1 MWLSVLQKR
10 CDKDFITQVLSAG
23 QQQNGT
29 DKYFDRDYGGYVMKK
44 LLALDIDGTL
54 TNTEKEITP
63 KTLEKII
70 EIQEKGH
77 IVAIASG
84 RPLPGIRKIAEKL
97 ELERFGGYVLAFN
110 GGRIVNYGT
119 GDIAYQAALD
129 NEVVRQIY
137 DYCVRE
143 GCGMVT
149 YDGDR
154 VITGTPVDGYMSF
167 EASIN
172 HMEIMRIDNF
182 REYIDFPLN
191 KCLLTA
197 EPEKA
202 EMVEKELIER
212 FGDKVNIFRS
222 EPFFVEIMPPD
233 VHKATSLERL
243 LGVLGMDVKDLIA
256 CGDGYNDLTMIEY
269 AGVGV
274 AMANA
279 QDIVKEHAD
288 YVTLSNDEDGLVP
301 VIDKFILS

>member
-1 MWLSVLQKR
+1 MS
-10 CDKDFITQVLSAG
+10 
-23 QQQNGT
+23 
-29 DKYFDRDYGGYVMKK
+29 KK

-54 TNTEKEITP
+54 TNTQKDITP
-63 KTLEKII
+63 ATLEKII
-70 EIQEKGH
+70 EAQEKGN

-84 RPLPGIRKIAEKL
+84 RPLPGIRKIADTI
-97 ELERFGGYVLAFN
+97 ELDRFGGYVLAFN
-110 GGRIVNYGT
+110 GGRIVDYST
-119 GDIAYQAALD
+119 GEVVYQAVLD
-129 NEVVRQIY
+129 NDVVRDIY
-137 DYCVRE
+137 DYCLKA

-154 VITGTPVDGYMSF
+154 VITGTDIDGYMTF

-197 EPEKA
+197 DPDKA
-202 EMVEKELIER
+202 EKIEQELAEK
-212 FGDKVNIFRS
+212 FGDQLNIFRS
-222 EPFFVEIMPPD
+222 EPYFVEIMPPN
-233 VHKATSLERL
+233 VHKATSLEKL
-243 LGVLGMDVKDLIA
+243 LEVLDMDRKDLVA

-288 YVTLSNDEDGLVP
+288 YITLSNDEDGLVP
-301 VIDKFILS
+301 VVDKFILALSLIHI

>member
-1 MWLSVLQKR
+1 ME
-10 CDKDFITQVLSAG
+10 DKMS
-23 QQQNGT
+23 
-29 DKYFDRDYGGYVMKK
+29 KK

-54 TNTEKEITP
+54 TNTQKDITP
-63 KTLEKII
+63 ATLEKII
-70 EIQEKGH
+70 EAQEKGH

-84 RPLPGIRKIAEKL
+84 RPLPGIRKIADTI
-97 ELERFGGYVLAFN
+97 ELDRFGGYVLAFN
-110 GGRIVNYGT
+110 GGRIVDYST
-119 GDIAYQAALD
+119 GEVVYQAVLD
-129 NEVVRQIY
+129 NDVVRDIY
-137 DYCVRE
+137 DYCLKA

-154 VITGTPVDGYMSF
+154 VITGTDIDGYMTF

-182 REYIDFPLN
+182 RKYIDFPLN

-197 EPEKA
+197 DPDKA
-202 EMVEKELIER
+202 EKIEQELAEK
-212 FGDKVNIFRS
+212 FGDQLNIFRS
-222 EPFFVEIMPPD
+222 EPYFVEIMPPN
-233 VHKATSLERL
+233 VHKATSLEKL
-243 LGVLGMDVKDLIA
+243 LEVLDMDRKDLVA

-288 YVTLSNDEDGLVP
+288 YITLSNDEDGLVP
-301 VIDKFILS
+301 VVDKFILAD

>member
-1 MWLSVLQKR
+1 MCIR
-10 CDKDFITQVLSAG
+10 
-23 QQQNGT
+23 
-29 DKYFDRDYGGYVMKK
+29 DRDKMSKK

-54 TNTEKEITP
+54 TNTQKDITP
-63 KTLEKII
+63 ATLEKII
-70 EIQEKGH
+70 EAQEKGH

-84 RPLPGIRKIAEKL
+84 RPLPGIRKIADTI
-97 ELERFGGYVLAFN
+97 ELDRFGGYVLAFN
-110 GGRIVNYGT
+110 GGRIVDYST
-119 GDIAYQAALD
+119 GEVVYQAVLD
-129 NEVVRQIY
+129 NDVVRDIY
-137 DYCVRE
+137 DYCLKA

-154 VITGTPVDGYMSF
+154 VITGTDIDGYMTF

-197 EPEKA
+197 DPDKA
-202 EMVEKELIER
+202 EKIEQELAEK
-212 FGDKVNIFRS
+212 FGDQLNIFRS
-222 EPFFVEIMPPD
+222 EPYFVEIMPPN
-233 VHKATSLERL
+233 VHKATSLEKL
-243 LGVLGMDVKDLIA
+243 LEVLDMDRKDLVA

-288 YVTLSNDEDGLVP
+288 YITLSNDEDGLVP
-301 VIDKFILS
+301 VVDKFILAD

>member
-1 MWLSVLQKR
+1 ME
-10 CDKDFITQVLSAG
+10 DKMS
-23 QQQNGT
+23 
-29 DKYFDRDYGGYVMKK
+29 KK

-54 TNTEKEITP
+54 TNTQNDITP
-63 KTLEKII
+63 ATLEKII
-70 EIQEKGH
+70 EAQEKGH

-84 RPLPGIRKIAEKL
+84 RPLPGIRKIADTI
-97 ELERFGGYVLAFN
+97 ELDRFGGYVLAFN
-110 GGRIVNYGT
+110 GGRIVDYST
-119 GDIAYQAALD
+119 GEVVYQAVLD
-129 NEVVRQIY
+129 NDVVRDIY
-137 DYCVRE
+137 DYCLKA

-154 VITGTPVDGYMSF
+154 VITGTDIDGYMTF

-197 EPEKA
+197 DPDKA
-202 EMVEKELIER
+202 EKIEQELAEK
-212 FGDKVNIFRS
+212 FGDQLNIFRS
-222 EPFFVEIMPPD
+222 EPYFVEIMPPN
-233 VHKATSLERL
+233 VHKATSLEKL
-243 LGVLGMDVKDLIA
+243 LEVLDMDRKDLVA

-288 YVTLSNDEDGLVP
+288 YITLSNDEDGLVP
-301 VIDKFILS
+301 VVDKFILAD

>member
-1 MWLSVLQKR
+1 ME
-10 CDKDFITQVLSAG
+10 DKMS
-23 QQQNGT
+23 
-29 DKYFDRDYGGYVMKK
+29 KK

-54 TNTEKEITP
+54 TNTQKDITP
-63 KTLEKII
+63 ATLEKII
-70 EIQEKGH
+70 EAQEKGH

-84 RPLPGIRKIAEKL
+84 RPLPGIRKIADTI
-97 ELERFGGYVLAFN
+97 ELDRFGGYVLAFN
-110 GGRIVNYGT
+110 GGRIVDYST
-119 GDIAYQAALD
+119 GEVVYQAVLD
-129 NEVVRQIY
+129 NDVVRDIY
-137 DYCVRE
+137 DYCLKA

-154 VITGTPVDGYMSF
+154 VITGTDIDGYMTF

-182 REYIDFPLN
+182 RKYIDFPLN

-197 EPEKA
+197 DPDKA
-202 EMVEKELIER
+202 EKIEQELAEK
-212 FGDKVNIFRS
+212 FGDQLNIFRS
-222 EPFFVEIMPPD
+222 EPYFVEIMPPN
-233 VHKATSLERL
+233 VHKATSLEKL
-243 LGVLGMDVKDLIA
+243 LEVLDMDRKDLVT

-288 YVTLSNDEDGLVP
+288 YITLSNDEDGLVP
-301 VIDKFILS
+301 VVDKFILAD

>member
-1 MWLSVLQKR
+1 ME
-10 CDKDFITQVLSAG
+10 DKMS
-23 QQQNGT
+23 
-29 DKYFDRDYGGYVMKK
+29 KK

-54 TNTEKEITP
+54 TNTQKDITP
-63 KTLEKII
+63 ATLEKII
-70 EIQEKGH
+70 EAQEKGH

-84 RPLPGIRKIAEKL
+84 RPLPGIRKIADTI
-97 ELERFGGYVLAFN
+97 ELDRFGGYVLAFN
-110 GGRIVNYGT
+110 GGRIVDYST
-119 GDIAYQAALD
+119 GEVVYQAVLD
-129 NEVVRQIY
+129 NDVVRDIY
-137 DYCVRE
+137 DYCLKA

-154 VITGTPVDGYMSF
+154 VITGTDVDGYMTF

-197 EPEKA
+197 DPDKA
-202 EMVEKELIER
+202 EKIEQELAEK
-212 FGDKVNIFRS
+212 FGDQLNIFRS
-222 EPFFVEIMPPD
+222 EPYFVEIMPPN
-233 VHKATSLERL
+233 VHKATSLEKL
-243 LGVLGMDVKDLIA
+243 LEVLDMDRKDLVA

-288 YVTLSNDEDGLVP
+288 YITLSNDEDGLVP
-301 VIDKFILS
+301 VVDKFILAD

>member
-1 MWLSVLQKR
+1 ME
-10 CDKDFITQVLSAG
+10 DKMS
-23 QQQNGT
+23 
-29 DKYFDRDYGGYVMKK
+29 KK

-54 TNTEKEITP
+54 TNTQKDITP
-63 KTLEKII
+63 ATLEKII
-70 EIQEKGH
+70 EAQEKGH

-84 RPLPGIRKIAEKL
+84 RPLPGIRKIADTI
-97 ELERFGGYVLAFN
+97 ELDRFGGYVLAFN
-110 GGRIVNYGT
+110 GGRIVDYST
-119 GDIAYQAALD
+119 GEVVYQAVLD
-129 NEVVRQIY
+129 NDVVRDIY
-137 DYCVRE
+137 DYCLKA

-154 VITGTPVDGYMSF
+154 VITGTDIDGYMTF

-197 EPEKA
+197 DPDKA
-202 EMVEKELIER
+202 EKIEQELAEK
-212 FGDKVNIFRS
+212 FGDQLNIFRS
-222 EPFFVEIMPPD
+222 EPYFVEIMPPN
-233 VHKATSLERL
+233 VHKATSLEKL
-243 LGVLGMDVKDLIA
+243 LEVLDMDRKDLVA

-288 YVTLSNDEDGLVP
+288 YITLSNDEDGLVT
-301 VIDKFILS
+301 VVDKFILAD

>member
-1 MWLSVLQKR
+1 ME
-10 CDKDFITQVLSAG
+10 DKMS
-23 QQQNGT
+23 
-29 DKYFDRDYGGYVMKK
+29 KK

-54 TNTEKEITP
+54 TNTQKDITP
-63 KTLEKII
+63 ATLEKII
-70 EIQEKGH
+70 EAQEKGH

-84 RPLPGIRKIAEKL
+84 RPLPEIRKIADTI
-97 ELERFGGYVLAFN
+97 ELDRFGGYVLAFN
-110 GGRIVNYGT
+110 GGRIVDYST
-119 GDIAYQAALD
+119 GEVVYQAVLD
-129 NEVVRQIY
+129 NDVVRDIY
-137 DYCVRE
+137 DYCLKA

-154 VITGTPVDGYMSF
+154 VITGTDIDGYMTF

-197 EPEKA
+197 DPDKA
-202 EMVEKELIER
+202 EKIEQELAEK
-212 FGDKVNIFRS
+212 FGDQLNIFRS
-222 EPFFVEIMPPD
+222 EPYFVEIMPPN
-233 VHKATSLERL
+233 VHKATSLEKL
-243 LGVLGMDVKDLIA
+243 LEVLDMDRKDLVA

-288 YVTLSNDEDGLVP
+288 YITLSNDEDGLVP
-301 VIDKFILS
+301 VVDKFILAD

>member
-1 MWLSVLQKR
+1 ME
-10 CDKDFITQVLSAG
+10 DKMS
-23 QQQNGT
+23 
-29 DKYFDRDYGGYVMKK
+29 KK

-54 TNTEKEITP
+54 TNTQKDITP
-63 KTLEKII
+63 ATLEKII
-70 EIQEKGH
+70 EAQEKGH

-84 RPLPGIRKIAEKL
+84 RPLPGIRKIADTI
-97 ELERFGGYVLAFN
+97 ELDRFGGYVLAFN
-110 GGRIVNYGT
+110 GGRIVDYST
-119 GDIAYQAALD
+119 GEVVYQAVLD
-129 NEVVRQIY
+129 NDVVRDIY
-137 DYCVRE
+137 DYCLKA

-154 VITGTPVDGYMSF
+154 VITGTDIDGYMTF

-197 EPEKA
+197 DPDKA
-202 EMVEKELIER
+202 EKIEQELAEK
-212 FGDKVNIFRS
+212 FGDQLNIFRS
-222 EPFFVEIMPPD
+222 EPYFVEIMPPN
-233 VHKATSLERL
+233 VHKATSLEKL
-243 LGVLGMDVKDLIA
+243 LEILDMDRKDLVA

-288 YVTLSNDEDGLVP
+288 YITLSNDEDGLVP
-301 VIDKFILS
+301 VVDKFILAD

>member
-1 MWLSVLQKR
+1 MS
-10 CDKDFITQVLSAG
+10 
-23 QQQNGT
+23 
-29 DKYFDRDYGGYVMKK
+29 KK

-54 TNTEKEITP
+54 TNTQKDITP
-63 KTLEKII
+63 ATLEKII
-70 EIQEKGH
+70 EAQEKGH

-84 RPLPGIRKIAEKL
+84 RPLPGIRKIADTI
-97 ELERFGGYVLAFN
+97 ELDRFGGYVLAFN
-110 GGRIVNYGT
+110 GGRIVDYST
-119 GDIAYQAALD
+119 GEVVYQAVLD
-129 NEVVRQIY
+129 NDVVRDIY
-137 DYCVRE
+137 DYCLKA

-154 VITGTPVDGYMSF
+154 VITGTVFFVIVIYGLQLFIDGYMTF

-197 EPEKA
+197 DPDKA
-202 EMVEKELIER
+202 EKIEQELAEK
-212 FGDKVNIFRS
+212 FGDQLNIFRS
-222 EPFFVEIMPPD
+222 EPYFVEIMPPN
-233 VHKATSLERL
+233 VHKATSLEKL
-243 LGVLGMDVKDLIA
+243 LEVLDMDRKDLVA

-288 YVTLSNDEDGLVP
+288 YITLSNDEDGLVP
-301 VIDKFILS
+301 VVDKFILAD

>member
-1 MWLSVLQKR
+1 ME
-10 CDKDFITQVLSAG
+10 DKMS
-23 QQQNGT
+23 
-29 DKYFDRDYGGYVMKK
+29 KK

-54 TNTEKEITP
+54 TNTQKDITP
-63 KTLEKII
+63 ATLEKII
-70 EIQEKGH
+70 EAQEKGH

-84 RPLPGIRKIAEKL
+84 RPLPGIRKIADTI
-97 ELERFGGYVLAFN
+97 ELDRFGGYVLAFN
-110 GGRIVNYGT
+110 GGRIVDYST
-119 GDIAYQAALD
+119 GEVVYQAVLD
-129 NEVVRQIY
+129 NDVVRDIY
-137 DYCVRE
+137 DYCLKA

-154 VITGTPVDGYMSF
+154 VITGTDIDGYMTF

-197 EPEKA
+197 DPDKA
-202 EMVEKELIER
+202 EKIEQELAEK
-212 FGDKVNIFRS
+212 FGDQLNIFRS
-222 EPFFVEIMPPD
+222 EPYFVEIMPPN
-233 VHKATSLERL
+233 VHKATSLEKL
-243 LGVLGMDVKDLIA
+243 LEVLHMDRKDLVA

-288 YVTLSNDEDGLVP
+288 YITLSNDEDGLVP
-301 VIDKFILS
+301 VVDKFILAD

>member
-1 MWLSVLQKR
+1 ME
-10 CDKDFITQVLSAG
+10 DKMS
-23 QQQNGT
+23 
-29 DKYFDRDYGGYVMKK
+29 KK

-54 TNTEKEITP
+54 TNTQKDITP
-63 KTLEKII
+63 ATLEKII
-70 EIQEKGH
+70 EAQEKGH

-84 RPLPGIRKIAEKL
+84 RPLPGIRKIADTI
-97 ELERFGGYVLAFN
+97 ELDRFGGYVLAFN
-110 GGRIVNYGT
+110 GGRIVDYST
-119 GDIAYQAALD
+119 GEVVYQAVLD
-129 NEVVRQIY
+129 NDVVRDIY
-137 DYCVRE
+137 DYCLKA

-154 VITGTPVDGYMSF
+154 VITGTDIDGYMTF

-197 EPEKA
+197 DPDKA
-202 EMVEKELIER
+202 EKIEQELAEK
-212 FGDKVNIFRS
+212 FGDQLNIFRS
-222 EPFFVEIMPPD
+222 EPYFVEIMPPN
-233 VHKATSLERL
+233 VHKATSLEKL
-243 LGVLGMDVKDLIA
+243 LEVLDMDRKDLVA

-279 QDIVKEHAD
+279 QDIVKKHAD
-288 YVTLSNDEDGLVP
+288 YITLSNDEDGLVP
-301 VIDKFILS
+301 VVDKFILAD

>member
-1 MWLSVLQKR
+1 ME
-10 CDKDFITQVLSAG
+10 DKMS
-23 QQQNGT
+23 
-29 DKYFDRDYGGYVMKK
+29 KK

-54 TNTEKEITP
+54 TNTQKDITP
-63 KTLEKII
+63 ATLEKII
-70 EIQEKGH
+70 EAQEKGN

-84 RPLPGIRKIAEKL
+84 RPLPGIRKIADTI
-97 ELERFGGYVLAFN
+97 ELDRFGGYVLAFN
-110 GGRIVNYGT
+110 GGRIVDYST
-119 GDIAYQAALD
+119 GEVVYQAVLD
-129 NEVVRQIY
+129 NDVVRDIY
-137 DYCVRE
+137 DYCLKA

-154 VITGTPVDGYMSF
+154 VITGTDIDGYMTF

-197 EPEKA
+197 DPDKA
-202 EMVEKELIER
+202 EKIEQELAEK
-212 FGDKVNIFRS
+212 FGDQLNIFRS
-222 EPFFVEIMPPD
+222 EPYFVEIMPPN
-233 VHKATSLERL
+233 VHKATSLEKL
-243 LGVLGMDVKDLIA
+243 LEVLDMDRKDLVA

-279 QDIVKEHAD
+279 QDIVMEHAD
-288 YVTLSNDEDGLVP
+288 YITLSNDEDGLVP
-301 VIDKFILS
+301 VVDKFILAD

>member
-1 MWLSVLQKR
+1 MS
-10 CDKDFITQVLSAG
+10 
-23 QQQNGT
+23 
-29 DKYFDRDYGGYVMKK
+29 KK

-54 TNTEKEITP
+54 TNTQKDITP
-63 KTLEKII
+63 ATLEKII
-70 EIQEKGH
+70 EAQEKGH

-84 RPLPGIRKIAEKL
+84 RPLPGIRKIADTI
-97 ELERFGGYVLAFN
+97 ELDRFGGYVLAFN
-110 GGRIVNYGT
+110 GGRIVDYST
-119 GDIAYQAALD
+119 GEVVYQAVLD
-129 NEVVRQIY
+129 NDVVRDIY
-137 DYCVRE
+137 DYCLKA

-154 VITGTPVDGYMSF
+154 VITGTDIDGYMTF

-197 EPEKA
+197 DPDKA
-202 EMVEKELIER
+202 EKIEQELAEK
-212 FGDKVNIFRS
+212 FGDQLNIFRS
-222 EPFFVEIMPPD
+222 EPYFVEIMPPN
-233 VHKATSLERL
+233 VHKATSLEKL
-243 LGVLGMDVKDLIA
+243 LEVLDMDRKDLVA

-288 YVTLSNDEDGLVP
+288 YITLSNDEDGLVP
-301 VIDKFILS
+301 VVDKFILATQAILYII